1 MKDRYVVA
9 IVGSYREG
17 GVIDQATAAVL
28 AAAAGEGARTRVFRL
43 REEDIAFCRNCRSC
57 TQAPGPARGRCL
69 IEDAMGPILDEIE
82 AAEALVLAA
91 PVNAGDVT
99 AITRRF
105 LERMVCCTYWPW
117 GAPAP
122 KPRIEKPT
130 RPAVLITSSAMPG
143 PMARLF
149 TRAMATLAKMAGLLG
164 ARPVG
169 RLYVGLAAQTP
180 EPVLP
185 EAAARRAAALGR
197 RLMSAAR

>member
-1 MKDRYVVA
+1 MANDAERRVLRLAGIWLALAVA
-9 IVGSYREG
+9 S
-17 GVIDQATAAVL
+17 L
-28 AAAAGEGARTRVFRL
+28 L
-43 REEDIAFCRNCRSC
+43 
-57 TQAPGPARGRCL
+57 L
-69 IEDAMGPILDEIE
+69 
-82 AAEALVLAA
+82 
-91 PVNAGDVT
+91 
-99 AITRRF
+99 
-105 LERMVCCTYWPW
+105 
-117 GAPAP
+117 
-122 KPRIEKPT
+122 PRIEKPT